1 MDEDDP
7 KNKRSQMGG
16 LGGILDT
23 SGKDGIQSI
32 MEIFYEKADKYT
44 LEQFMMDAA
53 IRFYISNV
61 SEIEID

>member
-1 MDEDDP
+1 
-7 KNKRSQMGG
+7 MGG
-16 LGGILDT
+16 LGGFLDT
-23 SGKDGIQSI
+23 SGKDGVQSL

-61 SEIEID
+61 AEIEID